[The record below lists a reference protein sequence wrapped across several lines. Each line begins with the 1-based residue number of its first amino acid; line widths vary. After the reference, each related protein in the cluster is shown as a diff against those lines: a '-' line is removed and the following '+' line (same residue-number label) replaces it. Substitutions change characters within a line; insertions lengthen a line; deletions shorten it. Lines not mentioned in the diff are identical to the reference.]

1 MEASDEV
8 PRTIA
13 NCPYNINDTIVIT
26 YKPQQP
32 SVENHEI
39 KANNQAN

>member
-8 PRTIA
+8 SQTIA
-13 NCPYNINDTIVIT
+13 NCPYNGDDTIVIT

-32 SVENHEI
+32 SVENHEEI
-39 KANNQAN
+39 KANN